1 MTQVNALRQRAG
13 RLHRSGQL
21 SEAEQ
26 AYRELLRR
34 QPDPAVAANLG
45 ALLRGMARLEEAE
58 RHYRW
63 ALQQFPE
70 DAALL
75 ANACNLFRDLG
86 QAEATLTLLEAG
98 LKRSPGHFGL
108 RQGLALSL
116 HHCGRVKDALA
127 LLPDLLREQPDSV
140 NLLLEYGACLA
151 KQEQKEQALT
161 IFEKAQILEPSNP
174 HVQANRISILTDLGQ
189 LDEALQLLEASSER
203 GRHPRLIGAEAVLA
217 MTRND
222 PDTAMELHRRLT
234 QLEPHVADHWLHLAN
249 TQLLLRQMV
258 APLKALQQALKLA
271 PQREDLQLMLGRL
284 LVEHGLH
291 QQGLALLR
299 SGADHPEAND
309 VIHSI
314 FQFAVAGSRLVPAEE
329 LRVRA
334 ADWEQKR
341 ALKPSELWRDRIRD
355 PDPDRRLKVGYL
367 SPDYCNHPV
376 GRFVDPLFSL
386 HDRQQV
392 EVVGLSC
399 GSRIDHQHQRLQGLC
414 DAWHDLR
421 FTSDGQ
427 MARLLADLQLD
438 VLVDLG
444 GYTADQRLRPLTARP
459 APIQLSY
466 LGYPASTFLS
476 CMDGWIG
483 DRVVFGPQQ
492 ELEKGVNE
500 RLLCL
505 PRCYLAFAPQ
515 EGTPEPDRSA
525 PDQRFRFGSF
535 NHSRKFS
542 DSCLDLFAAVL
553 QAVPDSLMVLK
564 SITFGEPAERQRICA
579 RLLQRGIAAERL
591 ELLEWVPGNANHL
604 ELYSQMD
611 AAIDTLPYS
620 GTTTTCEALWMG
632 VPVLTLLG
640 EVMVDRQS
648 AAVLAG
654 ADLGSAI
661 ARSVPDL
668 LRRAQLLAARG
679 PRQRAERLALREHV
693 ARSALLDSA
702 GLARSLEGL
711 YRQLW
716 QERCLTDRL

>member
-1 MTQVNALRQRAG
+1 MTQLKALRQRAG
-13 RLHRSGQL
+13 MLHRSGQL
-21 SEAEQ
+21 VEAEK
-26 AYRELLRR
+26 AYRELLRLD
-34 QPDPAVAANLG
+34 PDPAVAANFG
-45 ALLRGMARLEEAE
+45 ALLRSQARLHEAE
-58 RHYRW
+58 HHYRW
-63 ALQQFPE
+63 ALDRFPA
-70 DAALL
+70 DPAVL
-75 ANACNLFRDLG
+75 ANACNLLRDLG
-86 QAEATLTLLEAG
+86 QAEATLALLEGG
-98 LKRSPGHFGL
+98 LRHAPGDFGL

-116 HHCGRVKDALA
+116 HHCGRVKEALA
-127 LLPDLLREQPDSV
+127 LLPELLREQPNSV

-151 KQEQKEQALT
+151 KQDQKQQALSIFEQAQR
-161 IFEKAQILEPSNP
+161 FEPQNP
-174 HVQANRISILTDLGQ
+174 QVQANRISILTDLGR
-189 LDEALQLLEASSER
+189 LDEAAALLDSAPER
-203 GRHPRLIGAEAVLA
+203 GQHPRLIGAEAVLA

-222 PDTAMELHRRLT
+222 PETAMRLHRQLT
-234 QLEPHVADHWLHLAN
+234 QLEPQVADHWLHLAN

-258 APLKALQQALKLA
+258 APLQALQQAVKLA

-299 SGADHPEAND
+299 AGADHPDAND
-309 VIHSI
+309 VIHGI
-314 FQFAVAGSRLVPAEE
+314 FQFAVAGSRLVQAAELQE
-329 LRVRA
+329 RA
-334 ADWEQKR
+334 AHWEQQR
-341 ALKPSELWRDRIRD
+341 GLKPSELWRDRIRD

-376 GRFVDPLFSL
+376 GRFMDPLFAL

-399 GSRIDHQHQRLQGLC
+399 GSRLDHQHQRLKGLC

-421 FTSDGQ
+421 FTDDLQ
-427 MARLLADLQLD
+427 MARFLADLQLD

-466 LGYPASTFLS
+466 LGYPASTYLS

-492 ELEKGVNE
+492 EQEKAPSE
-500 RLLCL
+500 QLICL
-505 PRCYLAFAPQ
+505 PRCYLAFRPQ
-515 EGTPEPDRSA
+515 EGTPEPDRMA

-542 DSCLDLFAAVL
+542 EACLDLFAAVL

-564 SITFGEPAERQRICA
+564 SITFGEAAERDRIRE
-579 RLLQRGIAAERL
+579 RLQLRGIAAERL
-591 ELLEWVPGNANHL
+591 ELLEWVPGNASHL

-640 EVMVDRQS
+640 DVMVDRQS

-661 ARSVPDL
+661 ARSIPDL
-668 LRRAQLLAARG
+668 LQRAQLLAARG
-679 PRQRAERLALREHV
+679 PRMKADRLALREHV
-693 ARSALLDSA
+693 AQSPLLDPA
-702 GLARSLEGL
+702 GLARALEGL

-716 QERCLTDRL
+716 QQRSLSERL